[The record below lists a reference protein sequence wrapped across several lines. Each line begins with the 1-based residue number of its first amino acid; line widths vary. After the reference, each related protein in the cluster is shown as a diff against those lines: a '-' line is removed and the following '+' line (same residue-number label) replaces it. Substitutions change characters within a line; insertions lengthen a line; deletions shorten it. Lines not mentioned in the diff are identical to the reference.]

1 MLFRIALLLF
11 LPLYSL
17 TAQTPDSLRTV
28 SFGIVDTIF
37 VSGNTKTKEYVIL
50 DEMTIRPGGTATL
63 EAIEYDRSRIYSLG
77 LFNRVDM
84 AYDSVGGSRILFVDV
99 SERWYLIPVPL
110 FGFRDGD
117 PKRPF
122 YGAGIL
128 HNNFAGRNQKLFASI
143 VFGYNPSLSLFFSH
157 PQIDRQNNLFM
168 SGSLSYS
175 RVRNKSEVASA
186 VSGDFDEKHFDADV
200 TFGKRFSLYES
211 AGLRLGYQIVQVD
224 QYRTGRTVSSDG
236 TDAFIS
242 GTLSYSYDSR
252 DLKEYAA
259 SGRFMSFYINKYGF
273 GTSEVNFAR
282 IGGDMRGYAALPGD
296 FTLAS
301 RIHGTVVSGGFIP
314 TYNHTYFGY
323 GERIRGY
330 FKTVFEGENMLGT
343 SVELRWPLLKARTI
357 YFTAI
362 PLPPEF
368 SIWRIGISLAIFA
381 DAGTTWFRGEILSF
395 RSFASGYGGGIH
407 FLLPYSTVL
416 RTEYAFN
423 EYGKGQFIFDLR
435 ASL

>member
-1 MLFRIALLLF
+1 M
-11 LPLYSL
+11 
-17 TAQTPDSLRTV
+17 V
-28 SFGIVDTIF
+28 FGVVDTVF
-37 VSGNTKTKEYVIL
+37 VSGNEKTKNYVIL
-50 DEMTIRPGGTATL
+50 DEMTIRPGSTATL
-63 EAIEYDRSRIYSLG
+63 ESIEYDRNRIYSLG

-84 AYDSVGGSRILFVDV
+84 SYDSIAGSRILFVDV

-143 VFGYNPSLSLFFSH
+143 VFGYNPSLSLFFSD
-157 PQIDRQNNLFM
+157 PQIDRKNNLFM

-175 RVRNKSEVASA
+175 RVRNKSEIASA
-186 VSGDFDEKHFDADV
+186 ISGDFDEKHFDADI
-200 TFGKRFSLYES
+200 TLGKRFSLYES
-211 AGLRLGYQIVQVD
+211 AGFKLGYQIVQID
-224 QYRTGRTVSSDG
+224 QYRPGRTVSSTG
-236 TDAFIS
+236 KDAFIT

-252 DLKEYAA
+252 DLREYAA
-259 SGRFMSFYINKYGF
+259 SGRFTSFYLHKYGF
-273 GTSEVNFAR
+273 GTSDVNFAR
-282 IGGDMRGYAALPGD
+282 FGGDMRGYLPLPGD
-296 FTLAS
+296 FTFAS
-301 RIHGTVVSGGFIP
+301 RIHGTIVSGGVIP
-314 TYNHTYFGY
+314 TYNHAYFGY

-357 YFTAI
+357 YFSAI

-368 SIWRIGISLAIFA
+368 SVWRIGVSLAIFA
-381 DAGTTWFRGEILSF
+381 DAGTTWFRGEKL
-395 RSFASGYGGGIH
+395 RLGSFASGYGGGVH